1 MLMSLTGGREDEI
14 WRVKLSDGLLSM
26 MVKAELLVGWSDV
39 PEGGNLAFRFVAD
52 HLEGF
57 VVKYGKI
64 YGY

>member
-1 MLMSLTGGREDEI
+1 
-14 WRVKLSDGLLSM
+14 M
-26 MVKAELLVGWSDV
+26 MVKAELSDGWGDV

-64 YGY
+64 YGYLKSEENWKWKRFAKIR